1 MNGSRDCHTEWN
13 KLDKYH
19 MILLLCGILRKKG
32 YKLTYLQNRSG
43 VTDVENKLMVIRGKG
58 KGDKLGD
65 WDWHIYTT
73 IYKTDN

>member
-1 MNGSRDCHTEWN
+1 MWN
-13 KLDKYH
+13 IK
-19 MILLLCGILRKKG
+19 KKG

-65 WDWHIYTT
+65 
-73 IYKTDN
+73 